1 MPKALENM
9 TNEELWEL
17 FPIII
22 SEHKAIWKENY
33 LVEKAVI
40 EEAIGNEA
48 IARISHYG
56 STAVPNL
63 LAKPTIDIL
72 VEVNNN
78 TDNEKLIS
86 KMKSIGYI
94 YSPQPKGPA
103 PHMMFMKGYT
113 PEGFK
118 GQVYHIHIRY
128 NGDWDELYFRDYLI
142 AHPDAADRYGKLKIN
157 LLEKYKHDRDGYTFA
172 KTGFIREITTLAR
185 QEMGDKYRPGSVL
198 KKDVFNEE

>member
-1 MPKALENM
+1 MAKSLEDM

-22 SEHKAIWKENY
+22 SEPNPNWKENY

-40 EEAIGNEA
+40 EEAIGTDI

-63 LAKPTIDIL
+63 PAKPTIDIL
-72 VEVNNN
+72 LEIK
-78 TDNEKLIS
+78 DNAETEKLIS
-86 KMKSIGYI
+86 DMKATGYI
-94 YSPQPKGPA
+94 YSPQPKNPA

-118 GQVYHIHIRY
+118 GQAYHVHVRY
-128 NGDWDELYFRDYLI
+128 SEDWDELYFRDYLI
-142 AHPDAADRYGKLKIN
+142 SHPDVADKYGKLKVD
-157 LLEKYKHDRDGYTFA
+157 LQKKFKHDRDGYTFS
-172 KTGFIREITTLAR
+172 KTEFIKEITALAR
-185 QEMGDKYRPGSVL
+185 KEKGL
-198 KKDVFNEE
+198 

>member
-1 MPKALENM
+1 MAKSLEDM

-22 SEHKAIWKENY
+22 SEPNPNWKEIY

-40 EEAIGNEA
+40 EEAIGTDI

-63 LAKPTIDIL
+63 PAKPTIDIL
-72 VEVNNN
+72 LEIK
-78 TDNEKLIS
+78 DNAETEKLIS
-86 KMKSIGYI
+86 DMKATGYI
-94 YSPQPKGPA
+94 YSPQPKNPA

-118 GQVYHIHIRY
+118 GQAYHVHVRY
-128 NGDWDELYFRDYLI
+128 SEDWDELYFRDYLI
-142 AHPDAADRYGKLKIN
+142 SHPDVADKYGKLKVD
-157 LLEKYKHDRDGYTFA
+157 LQKEFKHDRDGYTFS
-172 KTGFIREITTLAR
+172 KTEFIKEITALAR
-185 QEMGDKYRPGSVL
+185 KEKGFQK
-198 KKDVFNEE
+198 

>member
-1 MPKALENM
+1 MAKALEDM

-22 SEHKAIWKENY
+22 SEPNPNWKENY

-40 EEAIGNEA
+40 EEAIGTDI

-63 LAKPTIDIL
+63 PTKPTIDIL
-72 VEVNNN
+72 LEIK
-78 TDNEKLIS
+78 DNAETEKLIS
-86 KMKSIGYI
+86 DMKATGYI
-94 YSPQPKGPA
+94 YSPQPKNPA

-118 GQVYHIHIRY
+118 GQAYHVHVRY
-128 NGDWDELYFRDYLI
+128 SGDWDELYFRDYLI
-142 AHPDAADRYGKLKIN
+142 SHPDVADKYGKLKVD
-157 LLEKYKHDRDGYTFA
+157 LQKKFKHDRDGYTFA
-172 KTGFIREITTLAR
+172 KTEFIKEITALAR
-185 QEMGDKYRPGSVL
+185 KEKGFQK
-198 KKDVFNEE
+198 